1 MDRVQRGQARETRH
15 QTFGK
20 GMKTSSCIQFTCC
33 NMTVSWLW
41 DRINSKNTRSS
52 LHDKPLR
59 LHLSPCPLP
68 VGGAPATPCSSATK
82 RLAAVGQTANH
93 RRIQLLFCLQILPP
107 NMGCA
112 CKIGCLRRV
121 TVRNRCTAR
130 DRSTTPMTLGIQPGF
145 GFKPR
150 ECRCRRWTKSPCQVL
165 VWNHMPTNPPRVSQ
179 KGGWCALHD
188 PAEKC
193 GHKQLLYSR
202 WTLMTPASIWLR
214 SAPIA
219 PHFGRRDAHRRA
231 DRRPRQPWRRC
242 RWRHRQ
248 RAWPGTSVVSR
259 KNMSRETT
267 WEGRN
272 GPGLQL
278 TALNESVNP
287 RRDPRPAIPTH

>member
-1 MDRVQRGQARETRH
+1 MPASRRRGAGNTLLFGHKAPRGGGADSEPPKDPVVVLPPDSAAQHGVCLQNRVPEAGDGPEQVHSPGPKHHTNDSWDSTWFRVQ
-15 QTFGK
+15 
-20 GMKTSSCIQFTCC
+20 TSR
-33 NMTVSWLW
+33 VSMQKVDQVIFLG
-41 DRINSKNTRSS
+41 D
-52 LHDKPLR
+52 
-59 LHLSPCPLP
+59 LP
-68 VGGAPATPCSSATK
+68 
-82 RLAAVGQTANH
+82 
-93 RRIQLLFCLQILPP
+93 
-107 NMGCA
+107 
-112 CKIGCLRRV
+112 
-121 TVRNRCTAR
+121 
-130 DRSTTPMTLGIQPGF
+130 IQPA
-145 GFKPR
+145 
-150 ECRCRRWTKSPCQVL
+150 PCQVL

>member
-1 MDRVQRGQARETRH
+1 
-15 QTFGK
+15 
-20 GMKTSSCIQFTCC
+20 MKTSSCIQFTCC

-150 ECRCRRWTKSPCQVL
+150 ECRCRRWTKSSSWVTFQFNQHL
-165 VWNHMPTNPPRVSQ
+165 VKSWFGTTCPPILHAFPKRVAGARSM
-179 KGGWCALHD
+179 
-188 PAEKC
+188 
-193 GHKQLLYSR
+193 
-202 WTLMTPASIWLR
+202 TLLR
-214 SAPIA
+214 SVDTNNFCIA
-219 PHFGRRDAHRRA
+219 D
-231 DRRPRQPWRRC
+231 
-242 RWRHRQ
+242 
-248 RAWPGTSVVSR
+248 
-259 KNMSRETT
+259 
-267 WEGRN
+267 
-272 GPGLQL
+272 GP
-278 TALNESVNP
+278 
-287 RRDPRPAIPTH
+287 